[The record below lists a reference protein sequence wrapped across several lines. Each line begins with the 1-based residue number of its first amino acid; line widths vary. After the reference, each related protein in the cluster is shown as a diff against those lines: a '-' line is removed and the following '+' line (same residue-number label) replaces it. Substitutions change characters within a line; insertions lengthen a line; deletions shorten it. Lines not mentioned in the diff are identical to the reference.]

1 MQLNLNG
8 IIAWSASRLRRRCAS
23 RGVFDEGEGGEAA
36 CRGCVLQGNR
46 EVWIR
51 VIGSL
56 SGNIFTFGFVTS
68 CVYF

>member
-1 MQLNLNG
+1 MVCLASATALCL
-8 IIAWSASRLRRRCAS
+8 AWST
-23 RGVFDEGEGGEAA
+23 VFDEGEGGEAA

-56 SGNIFTFGFVTS
+56 SGNVFIFGFVTS
-68 CVYF
+68 YVYF

>member
-1 MQLNLNG
+1 MVCL
-8 IIAWSASRLRRRCAS
+8 AWST
-23 RGVFDEGEGGEAA
+23 VFDEGEGGEAA

-56 SGNIFTFGFVTS
+56 SGNIFIFGFVTS